1 MEKSNL
7 TQAVED
13 FKRTGENEKEIIEE
27 VACQIYFSPLLKKY
41 LSREQRN
48 DFLSLFY
55 TGIPFLIRN
64 YHYSG
69 KPFEAYLHFIA
80 KKRVLS
86 YLKKQKEQH
95 EITSIIEDAHFSQ
108 EVYQPAFTE
117 DKTAAEET
125 LVNNIKKVG
134 KISNKRI
141 LFLFLREF
149 SVSDPQK
156 LSAASRLTGYDEEW
170 IQQCADK
177 LRVLVYRRIKR
188 AEELKQYRN
197 KTYFSLFLTE
207 RRLSDTV
214 YESERKPLRDK
225 ITKLKKKLITIN
237 TALARTHPYPTH
249 NEIAL
254 VTGDPKGSVDSG
266 LYYIKKTFLMAA
278 ENEKLSA

>member
-27 VACQIYFSPLLKKY
+27 IACQIYFSPLLKKY
-41 LSREQRN
+41 LTREQRN
-48 DFLSLFY
+48 DFLSSFY

-64 YHYSG
+64 YQYSG

-86 YLKKQKEQH
+86 YLKKEKEKN

-108 EVYQPAFTE
+108 EVYHPVFPD
-117 DKTAAEET
+117 DKIAAEET

-149 SVSDPQK
+149 SVSEPQK
-156 LSAASRLTGYDEEW
+156 LSAAARLTGYDEEW

-177 LRVLVYRRIKR
+177 LRFLVYQRIKR
-188 AEELKQYRN
+188 AEELKKYRN
-197 KTYFSLFLTE
+197 RTYFSLFMTE
-207 RRLSDTV
+207 RRLSDAV

-237 TALARTHPYPTH
+237 TALTRTHPYPTH
-249 NEIAL
+249 KEIAL

-266 LYYIKKTFLMAA
+266 LYYIKQTFLMAA